1 MSRFEQTLREYLT
14 GITAWRPGQLAKGTL
29 AMTTAMGLRT
39 IAQAIVF
46 LIIAR
51 VLGVEAYGAYAAVLA
66 IAGALGSFGGSGTQ
80 ILMLRDAAC
89 DPACFPLVWGRVLG
103 AIALSANFLLGI
115 YLLIAWP
122 VLPGGISWSA
132 IMLIGLAELLFAP
145 LAQAGISAYQGN
157 DRICRAAR
165 LLVIPVLYR
174 LSCALI
180 LLPLALLLPDGMQL
194 SLWSALYAFS
204 ALLAA
209 LYSMAMVHRDLGLPV
224 RPEFGGLIDYIF
236 GGIAFAFGSAAQ
248 KLYVDLDKTMLA
260 RLSTLEA
267 TGAYSAGY
275 RVVDMVIIPLWS
287 ILAAAVPRF
296 FRAGD
301 SGTGSAVVY
310 ALRLL
315 PLPLLYALGTALV
328 LHFAAGLL
336 PQVLGASYAESVIVL
351 QYLAW
356 LPLVSTPRLFLQVA
370 LSTSGQQRTVVG
382 VLMAGV
388 IVNVLLNFW
397 LIPYWGWQGA
407 IVSTYAAEILIT
419 LLIILLIITNRK
431 DFTENGSQW
440 RNAHERRSLERK

>member
-1 MSRFEQTLREYLT
+1 MNRSEQTLREYLSGLT
-14 GITAWRPGQLAKGTL
+14 VWRPGRLAKGTM
-29 AMTTAMGLRT
+29 AMTAGMGLRT
-39 IAQAIVF
+39 IGQAIVF
-46 LIIAR
+46 LIVAR

-89 DPACFPLVWGRVLG
+89 DPARFPLAWGRVLA
-103 AIALSANFLLGI
+103 AIALSAQFLMGI
-115 YLLIAWP
+115 YLLIAWA
-122 VLPGGISWSA
+122 VLPLGISWSA
-132 IMLIGLAELLFAP
+132 TLLIGLAELLFAP
-145 LAQAGISAYQGN
+145 LAQAGISAYQGY

-165 LLVIPVLYR
+165 LIFVPVLCR
-174 LSCALI
+174 LCFALM

-194 SLWSALYAFS
+194 TVWSALYTFS
-204 ALLAA
+204 AILAA
-209 LYSMAMVHRDLGLPV
+209 IYSMLIVHRDLGLPL
-224 RPEFGGLIDYIF
+224 RPDPRGLIDYIF

-248 KLYVDLDKTMLA
+248 KLYVDIDKTMLA

-315 PLPLLYALGTALV
+315 PLPMAYALGSAMV

-336 PQVLGASYAESVIVL
+336 PRVLGAGYAEAVNVL

-356 LPLVSTPRLFLQVA
+356 LPLISTPRMFLQVA

-382 VLMAGV
+382 VLMAGALFNTV
-388 IVNVLLNFW
+388 LNFW
-397 LIPYWGWQGA
+397 LIPHFGWQGA
-407 IVSTYAAEILIT
+407 VVSTYAAEFLVT
-419 LLIILLIITNRK
+419 LLIVHMITTK
-431 DFTENGSQW
+431 
-440 RNAHERRSLERK
+440 

>member
-1 MSRFEQTLREYLT
+1 MGSRVNRSEQTLRKY
-14 GITAWRPGQLAKGTL
+14 ITSLAAWRPGRLAKGTMV
-29 AMTTAMGLRT
+29 MTAGMGLRT
-39 IAQAIVF
+39 ISQAIVF
-46 LIIAR
+46 LIVAR

-89 DPACFPLVWGRVLG
+89 DPARFPLAWGRVLA
-103 AIALSANFLLGI
+103 AIALSAQFLMGI
-115 YLLIAWP
+115 YLLIAWA
-122 VLPGGISWSA
+122 VLPLGISWSA
-132 IMLIGLAELLFAP
+132 TLLIGLAELLFAP
-145 LAQAGISAYQGN
+145 LAQAGISAYQGY

-165 LLVIPVLYR
+165 LVFVPVLCR
-174 LSCALI
+174 LCFALM

-194 SLWSALYAFS
+194 TVWSALYTFS
-204 ALLAA
+204 AILAA
-209 LYSMAMVHRDLGLPV
+209 IYSMLIVHRDLGLPL
-224 RPEFGGLIDYIF
+224 RPDPRGLIDYIF

-248 KLYVDLDKTMLA
+248 KLYVDIDKTMLA

-315 PLPLLYALGTALV
+315 PLPLAYALGSAMV
-328 LHFAAGLL
+328 LHCTAGLL
-336 PQVLGASYAESVIVL
+336 PRVLGAGYAEAVNVL
-351 QYLAW
+351 KYLAW
-356 LPLVSTPRLFLQVA
+356 LPLISTPRMFLQVA

-382 VLMAGV
+382 VLMAGALFNTV
-388 IVNVLLNFW
+388 LNFW
-397 LIPYWGWQGA
+397 LIPHFGWQGA
-407 IVSTYAAEILIT
+407 VVSTYAAEFLVT
-419 LLIILLIITNRK
+419 LLIVHMITTK
-431 DFTENGSQW
+431 
-440 RNAHERRSLERK
+440 